1 MKRSNR
7 LVLLIGIFLALV
19 AFVLVVVTLQG
30 GGSTT
35 GNQNDPGLREVSVVI
50 AARDVPLGAKFT
62 SDAVTTKVFK
72 VADKPA
78 DSYTDPAEVVG
89 QTARQQVTSGQ
100 LITSAILYGD
110 SGSVTTLTVPAG
122 KVGIAVQV
130 DQVSGV
136 GTLTKAG
143 DNVDMLVA
151 LTGDKFPVVT
161 VNPDDQSITVVA
173 GINSTS
179 VKLLLQ
185 GAQVIGTLL
194 PPPPA
199 DSGNN
204 AEASPGTDAGAPTN
218 LNGQQQ
224 IVILAVSAQQ
234 AEIVKYAQLDG
245 SISLVLRSADDF
257 RDPVTGEPLDPE
269 LIVPVETTGVT
280 LRSLVDN
287 NGVLVPE
294 LVEAI
299 LPAQATP
306 AP

>member
-19 AFVLVVVTLQG
+19 AFVLVVMTLQG
-30 GGSTT
+30 TREGPNLTPTT
-35 GNQNDPGLREVSVVI
+35 VTVVI
-50 AARDVPLGAKFT
+50 AARDIPLGAKIT
-62 SDAVTTKVFK
+62 ADAVTTEERPL
-72 VADKPA
+72 AD
-78 DSYTDPAEVVG
+78 DPPDGYSAPGDVIG
-89 QTARQQVTSGQ
+89 QTARQAATKGQ
-100 LITSAILYGD
+100 TITSAIVYGTG
-110 SGSVTTLTVPAG
+110 GSVGAITVPVG

-136 GTLTKAG
+136 GTLTKTG
-143 DNVDMLVA
+143 DHVDMLVA

-161 VNPDDQSITVVA
+161 INPADQSITVVA
-173 GINSTS
+173 GINTTS

-199 DSGNN
+199 DTGNN
-204 AEASPGTDAGAPTN
+204 AEASPGTDAGAPTS

-224 IVILAVSAQQ
+224 IVILAVDAQQ
-234 AEIVKYAQLDG
+234 AEIIKYSQLDG

-257 RDPVTGEPLDPE
+257 RDPVTGEPLDPT
-269 LIVPVETTGVT
+269 LIVPAQTTGVT

-287 NGVLVPE
+287 NGILVPE

-306 AP
+306 APTRAP

>member
-19 AFVLVVVTLQG
+19 AFVLVVMTLQG
-30 GGSTT
+30 TREGPNLTPTT
-35 GNQNDPGLREVSVVI
+35 VTVVI
-50 AARDVPLGAKFT
+50 AARDIPLGAKIT
-62 SDAVTTKVFK
+62 ADAVTTEERPL
-72 VADKPA
+72 ADEPA
-78 DSYTDPAEVVG
+78 DGYNAPGDVIG
-89 QTARQQVTSGQ
+89 QTARQAATKGQ
-100 LITSAILYGD
+100 TITSAIVYGTG
-110 SGSVTTLTVPAG
+110 GSVGTITVPVG

-136 GTLTKAG
+136 GTLTKTG
-143 DNVDMLVA
+143 DHVDMLVA

-161 VNPDDQSITVVA
+161 INPADQSITVVA
-173 GINSTS
+173 GINTTS

-199 DSGNN
+199 DTGNN
-204 AEASPGTDAGAPTN
+204 AEASPGTDSGAPTS

-224 IVILAVSAQQ
+224 IVILAVDAQQ
-234 AEIVKYAQLDG
+234 AEIIKYAQLDG

-257 RDPVTGEPLDPE
+257 RDPVTGEPLDPT
-269 LIVPVETTGVT
+269 LIVPAQTTGVT

-299 LPAQATP
+299 LPAQASP

>member
-7 LVLLIGIFLALV
+7 LVLLIGFFLAIV
-19 AFVLVVVTLQG
+19 AFVLVFMTLQG

-35 GNQNDPGLREVSVVI
+35 GNQNDPGLREVNVVI
-50 AARDVPLGAKFT
+50 AAKDIPLGAKLT
-62 SDAVTTKVFK
+62 SDSVTTKVFK
-72 VADKPA
+72 VADKPT
-78 DSYTDPAEVVG
+78 DSYGDPVEVVG
-89 QTARQQVTSGQ
+89 QTARQPVTKDQ
-100 LITSAILYGD
+100 LITSAILYG
-110 SGSVTTLTVPAG
+110 SSQGITTLTVPAG

-151 LTGDKFPVVT
+151 LTGDKFPVVA

-199 DSGNN
+199 DTGDNTE
-204 AEASPGTDAGAPTN
+204 AEPGTDAGAPTN

>member
-1 MKRSNR
+1 LKRSNR

-19 AFVLVVVTLQG
+19 AFVLVVMTLQG
-30 GGSTT
+30 TREGPNLTPTT
-35 GNQNDPGLREVSVVI
+35 VTVVI
-50 AARDVPLGAKFT
+50 AARDIPLGAKIT
-62 SDAVTTKVFK
+62 ADAVTTEERPL
-72 VADKPA
+72 AD
-78 DSYTDPAEVVG
+78 DPPDGYSAPGDVIG
-89 QTARQQVTSGQ
+89 QTARQAATKGQ
-100 LITSAILYGD
+100 TITSAIVYGTG
-110 SGSVTTLTVPAG
+110 GSVGAITVPVG

-136 GTLTKAG
+136 GTLTKTG
-143 DNVDMLVA
+143 DFVDMLVA

-161 VNPDDQSITVVA
+161 VNPDDQSITVVS

-199 DSGNN
+199 DTGNN
-204 AEASPGTDAGAPTN
+204 AEASPGTDAGAPTS

-224 IVILAVSAQQ
+224 IVILAVDAQQ
-234 AEIVKYAQLDG
+234 AEIIKYAQLDG

-257 RDPVTGEPLDPE
+257 RDPVTGEPLDPT
-269 LIVPVETTGVT
+269 LIVPAQTTGVT

-287 NGVLVPE
+287 NGILVPE

-306 AP
+306 APTRAP